1 MTISESFRLLLSR
14 TEPLA
19 SELDLARSHANS
31 IETRLSSEFTV
42 KKFLIVGS
50 HSRDTAIRSHSD
62 VDYFAVIARKDARWG
77 EDSKNSNTVL
87 ANVRR
92 VLDAAFDQTDVAKDG
107 QAIVVGFGRGERS
120 VDVVPAVFQ
129 GMSPNGRPVYGMP
142 DGAGKWMPTSP
153 EGHNKYIAEAN
164 GRSGGKL
171 RGTAQLLKFWRECR
185 SPRVPIMSFHLE
197 LLLAGDDVCR
207 VGMSYADC
215 VLAAFRLL
223 ARRECRGYPDPLGI
237 SGNVRAAGTDAKR
250 ATALAAVQY
259 ARDHAASA
267 VEADARG
274 DLAEARRQWDIVFN
288 GSFPW

>member
-1 MTISESFRLLLSR
+1 MNISESFRLLLSR
-14 TEPLA
+14 IEPLA

-31 IETRLSSEFTV
+31 IEARLSSEFTV

-62 VDYFAVIARKDARWG
+62 VDYFAVIARRDARWG
-77 EDSKNSNTVL
+77 DDSKNSNTVL

-92 VLDAAFDQTDVAKDG
+92 VLDAAFEQTDVAKDG

-153 EGHNKYIAEAN
+153 EGHNKYIADAN

-185 SPRVPIMSFHLE
+185 SPRVPMMSFHLE
-197 LLLAGDDVCR
+197 LLLAGDEVCR

-250 ATALAAVQY
+250 TTALAAVQY

-267 VEADARG
+267 VDADARG

-288 GSFPW
+288 GAFPW